1 MSSQPQPFTPSS
13 TLFVQRR
20 SHLVQVLRERGIAD
34 EAVLAAIGVVPREAF
49 VPDVLAANAYD
60 DTALPIDELQ
70 TISQPF
76 TVATMTSAVGVRPGS
91 KILEI
96 GTGSGYQAAVLA
108 ALGAIVY
115 TIERHALLSHQARE
129 RFRRLGLQNI
139 HTRVSDGS
147 IGWAAQAPFDGILV
161 TAGAPDVPEALAR
174 QLSIGGRLIVP
185 VGDRVGQTLYSV
197 TRTGDETWSAQ
208 DLGPFKFVP
217 LIGAEGWQD
226 GVR

>member
-1 MSSQPQPFTPSS
+1 MSLPNSSLFT
-13 TLFVQRR
+13 QRR
-20 SHLVQVLRERGIAD
+20 AQLVHILRERGIAD
-34 EAVLAAIGVVPREAF
+34 EAVLAAISAVPREAF
-49 VPDVLAANAYD
+49 VPDALAANAYD

-108 ALGAIVY
+108 ALGANVY

-129 RFRRLGLQNI
+129 RFRRLGLTSI
-139 HTRVSDGS
+139 FTRVGDGS
-147 IGWAAQAPFDGILV
+147 IGWAAQAPFDGIVV

-174 QLSIGGRLIVP
+174 QLAVDGRLIVP
-185 VGDRVGQTLYSV
+185 VGDRTGQTLYCV
-197 TRTGDETWSAQ
+197 TRTSEDAWNVQ

-217 LIGAEGWQD
+217 LIGAEGWQE

>member
-1 MSSQPQPFTPSS
+1 MIASPS
-13 TLFVQRR
+13 LFAQRR
-20 SHLVQVLRERGIAD
+20 AQLIQVLRQRGIAD
-34 EAVLAAIGVVPREAF
+34 EAVLAAMNTVPREAF
-49 VPDVLAANAYD
+49 VPEALASNAYD

-76 TVATMTSAVGVRPGS
+76 TVATMTTAVGVRPGS

-108 ALGAIVY
+108 AMGAKVY
-115 TIERHALLSHQARE
+115 TVERHALLSHQAKE
-129 RFRRLGLQNI
+129 RFRRLGLTDI
-139 HTRVSDGS
+139 HTRVADGS
-147 IGWAAQAPFDGILV
+147 IGWAAQAPFDGIVV

-174 QLSIGGRLIVP
+174 QLAIGGRLIVP
-185 VGDRVGQTLYSV
+185 VGDRTGQTLYCV
-197 TRTGDETWSAQ
+197 TRTADESWHAQ

-217 LIGAEGWQD
+217 LIGAEGWQE